1 MKKKRQK
8 PVDADNAADV
18 TQNKREMRMS
28 LIEDAVLYQNRC
40 VTQQIKWSY
49 VTKWSCDVMY
59 SIKWSQQQMI
69 MQSVAT
75 RSCNKLLGWQL
86 EMAKMSFLK

>member
-1 MKKKRQK
+1 MKKKKRQK

-40 VTQQIKWSY
+40 VTQQIK
-49 VTKWSCDVMY
+49 
-59 SIKWSQQQMI
+59 
-69 MQSVAT
+69 
-75 RSCNKLLGWQL
+75 L
-86 EMAKMSFLK
+86 

>member
-28 LIEDAVLYQNRC
+28 LIEHQNRC

-75 RSCNKLLGWQL
+75 RSCNK
-86 EMAKMSFLK
+86 MLKVMDQNHKWSYNT